1 MLLDQVM
8 IQYHGAPPSSVLVG
22 FGTGIYLMLHQH
34 DLERADALSSIASTL
49 GKGLG
54 RRHGYVSC
62 LLMPRVVLQV
72 QSGRGEDWGATIDQ
86 AVRHLDALD
95 QMTSL
100 PRIEAQRVRL
110 AMHPRSGVDGR
121 VLAAQWLAQPG
132 IRDQSH
138 EVYRPNPMPGVQV
151 DHPRFVLARALA
163 AVGDCDQARQVA
175 RTILDRARRA
185 GRIVCQVELML
196 LQAEIA
202 AAMGQPFDLGPA
214 VALAVPERVVG
225 PFLEFEGL
233 MHHALEAA
241 RLHPGFARLLEGAH
255 RPTCTEGKPLL
266 GVDPVVVEVAASLTE
281 GLSDR
286 ELEVL
291 GLVAMGLSNAE
302 ASRKLFIAPSTVKK
316 HLEHIYGKL
325 GVNRRTQA
333 VARARTLGLI

>member
-1 MLLDQVM
+1 M
-8 IQYHGAPPSSVLVG
+8 
-22 FGTGIYLMLHQH
+22 
-34 DLERADALSSIASTL
+34 
-49 GKGLG
+49 
-54 RRHGYVSC
+54 
-62 LLMPRVVLQV
+62 
-72 QSGRGEDWGATIDQ
+72 
-86 AVRHLDALD
+86 
-95 QMTSL
+95 
-100 PRIEAQRVRL
+100 
-110 AMHPRSGVDGR
+110 
-121 VLAAQWLAQPG
+121 
-132 IRDQSH
+132 
-138 EVYRPNPMPGVQV
+138 
-151 DHPRFVLARALA
+151 
-163 AVGDCDQARQVA
+163 
-175 RTILDRARRA
+175 
-185 GRIVCQVELML
+185 
-196 LQAEIA
+196 
-202 AAMGQPFDLGPA
+202 
-214 VALAVPERVVG
+214 VG